1 MGVTVRPFRAVRP
14 RAELASDVAALPYD
28 VMNTEEA
35 REMAAGNKFSFLRV
49 DKAEIDLPQGIDP
62 YSPQV
67 YAKAKENLQW
77 LTENAMQQDDEPCFY
92 VYRLTGY
99 GQVQTG
105 LAACV
110 SADEYERGLIKRHE
124 FTRPDKERD
133 RVNHV
138 EATEAHTGPIFL
150 AYRSDISP
158 YPEKIMATIVKEAP
172 AYDFTAEDGVRHEMW
187 VVSDTKTKN
196 ALTAAFAETPALYI
210 ADGHHRNATAAIVA
224 KKRNEADTNASN
236 SEASSSEAVKS
247 EAEHNFYLA
256 VIFPHSELAIL
267 DYNRVV
273 TDLNGKN
280 TADFLAE
287 LEAAWTVEKS
297 AEPVKPARK
306 YEVGMY
312 LENTWYRLNLKNP
325 PNSPNPIEN
334 LDCAVLQNTLLAPVL
349 GITDPRADKRIDFV
363 GGIRG
368 LEGLEK
374 RVNSGEMAVAFALFA
389 TSMEELMAVADA
401 NQIMPPKSTWFEPK
415 LRSGLLVHT
424 F

>member
-1 MGVTVRPFRAVRP
+1 MGVTVRPFKAVRP
-14 RAELASDVAALPYD
+14 QPELASVVAALPYD

-35 REMAAGNKFSFLRV
+35 REMAAGNEFSFLRV
-49 DKAEIDLPQGIDP
+49 DKAEIDLPPETDP
-62 YSPQV
+62 YSPEV
-67 YAKAKENLQW
+67 YAKAKENLSW
-77 LTENAMQQDDEPCFY
+77 LIEKAMLQDEQPNFY

-99 GQVQTG
+99 GQKQTG

-110 SADEYERGLIKRHE
+110 SSEEYERGLIKRHE

-150 AYRSDISP
+150 AYRSDDSKKP
-158 YPEKIMATIVKEAP
+158 AEIMAEKVKEEP
-172 AYDFTAEDGVRHEMW
+172 TYDFTAEDGVRHEMW
-187 VVSDTKTKN
+187 VISCAETQS
-196 ALTAAFAETPALYI
+196 ALISAFAQIPALYI

-224 KKRNEADTNASN
+224 KKRNEA
-236 SEASSSEAVKS
+236 ASSANPD
-247 EAEHNFYLA
+247 AEHNFYLA
-256 VIFPHSELAIL
+256 VIFPHTELAIL

-273 TDLNGKN
+273 TDLNGMDN
-280 TADFLAE
+280 DAFLTA
-287 LEAAWTVEKS
+287 LEADWQIEKTS
-297 AEPVKPARK
+297 APVKPERK
-306 YEVGMY
+306 YVVGMY
-312 LENTWYRLNLKNP
+312 LKNSWYRLTLKNP
-325 PNSPNPIEN
+325 PDSADAISN
-334 LDCAVLQNTLLAPVL
+334 LDCSVLQNTLLSPVL
-349 GITDPRADKRIDFV
+349 GIIDPRADKRIDFV

-374 RVNSGEMAVAFALFA
+374 RVDSGEMAVAFALFP

-415 LRSGLLVHT
+415 LRSGLLVHL

>member
-1 MGVTVRPFRAVRP
+1 MGVTVRPFMAVRP
-14 RAELASDVAALPYD
+14 QPKLASAVAALPYD

-35 REMAAGNKFSFLRV
+35 REMAAGNEYSFLRV
-49 DKAEIDLPQGIDP
+49 DKAEIDLPPETDQ

-77 LTENAMQQDDEPCFY
+77 LIKNAMQQDEQPNFY

-99 GQVQTG
+99 GQTQTG

-110 SADEYERGLIKRHE
+110 SAAEYERGLIKRHE

-150 AYRSDISP
+150 AYRSGDSKKP
-158 YPEKIMATIVKEAP
+158 AEIMADVVKSAP
-172 AYDFTAEDGVRHEMW
+172 EYDFTAEDSVRHELW
-187 VVSDTKTKN
+187 VISNAETQN
-196 ALTAAFAETPALYI
+196 ALVAAFAQIPALYI

-224 KKRNEADTNASN
+224 KKREEVAPNPN
-236 SEASSSEAVKS
+236 
-247 EAEHNFYLA
+247 AEHNFYLA
-256 VIFPHSELAIL
+256 VIFPHDELAIL

-273 TDLNGKN
+273 TDLNGKDN
-280 TADFLAE
+280 AAFISA
-287 LEAAWTVEKS
+287 LEADWQVEKS
-297 AEPVKPARK
+297 AAPVKPSRK

-312 LENTWYRLNLKNP
+312 LANSWYRLTLKNP
-325 PNSPNPIEN
+325 PNSADAIAN
-334 LDCAVLQNTLLAPVL
+334 LDCSVLQNTLLAPVL

-368 LEGLEK
+368 LEGLEI
-374 RVNSGEMAVAFALFA
+374 RVNSGEMAVAFALFP
-389 TSMEELMAVADA
+389 TSMDELMAVADA

-415 LRSGLLVHT
+415 LRSGLLVHL